1 MEVPPSV
8 IEACKRGDQAAF
20 EELIRLTH
28 KSVYTQAL
36 RIVGNPEDAAEVS
49 QETYIRLLRVI
60 RQFRG
65 ESKFSTWLYRVT
77 SNTAFTS
84 LRKKKRRNP
93 EVSMAM
99 EDWNLIPAAPS
110 ADPAVTAEQ
119 HFLKEGLDGAIAS
132 LPQDHRVVVV
142 MKDVYGLGFDEIARQ
157 LNITEGAARVRLF
170 RARRR
175 LKSLLFE
182 ERAPEG

>member
-1 MEVPPSV
+1 MEVPPGV

-49 QETYIRLLRVI
+49 QETYMRLLRVI
-60 RQFRG
+60 KQFRG

-77 SNTAFTS
+77 SNAAITS
-84 LRKKKRRNP
+84 LRKRRRRNA
-93 EVSMAM
+93 EVSM
-99 EDWNLIPAAPS
+99 EVQDWNLIPAAPS
-110 ADPAVTAEQ
+110 SDPAVSAEQ
-119 HFLKEGLDGAIAS
+119 RMLKENLDGAIAS
-132 LPQDHRVVVV
+132 LPQDYRVVVV
-142 MKDVYGLGFDEIARQ
+142 MKDVYGLGFDEVARQ

-170 RARRR
+170 RARKR
-175 LKSLLFE
+175 LKASLFE
-182 ERAPEG
+182 ERAGEG